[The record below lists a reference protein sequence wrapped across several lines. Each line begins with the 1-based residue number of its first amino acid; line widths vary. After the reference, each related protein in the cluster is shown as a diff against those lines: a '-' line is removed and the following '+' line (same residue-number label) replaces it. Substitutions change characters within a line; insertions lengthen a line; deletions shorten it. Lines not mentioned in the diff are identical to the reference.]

1 MPGIRGLDGL
11 PGPKGITGEKG
22 LRGLPGEPGRQGNSG
37 PPGFSGLKGDVGPPG
52 PSGRPG
58 TSGLPGSVG
67 SKGRD
72 GTRVLIIWNFL
83 GTVSYQIYFRVP
95 LECQVE
101 WEIEDNL
108 VMLGSL
114 DHLEEMDHLDRMVML
129 VKKEL
134 QACQDWVGQEKVEKK
149 ATEDSLD

>member
-1 MPGIRGLDGL
+1 M
-11 PGPKGITGEKG
+11 
-22 LRGLPGEPGRQGNSG
+22 
-37 PPGFSGLKGDVGPPG
+37 
-52 PSGRPG
+52 
-58 TSGLPGSVG
+58 
-67 SKGRD
+67 
-72 GTRVLIIWNFL
+72 IIWNFL